1 MAVPSRETF
10 LERFPELGIH
20 PSTVIDSALTLA
32 GRVCA
37 ETVWRDLHQDGV
49 AYYAAHLITQRV
61 REVGATIGQST
72 TGPGGEGTQATFY
85 GQQYEELLRTLPI
98 TGFVV

>member
-1 MAVPSRETF
+1 MAVPSREIF

-20 PSTVIDSALTLA
+20 PGAVIDSALAMA
-32 GRVCA
+32 GRICSEA
-37 ETVWRDLHQDGV
+37 VWRDLHQDGV

-61 REVGATIGQST
+61 REVGATIGQPT
-72 TGPGGEGTQATFY
+72 TGPGGEGTRATFY
-85 GQQYEELLRTLPI
+85 GQQYEELLATLPI